1 MPSDEVKQGKGCMN
15 KPSKTRTNKMKRLST
30 MIDPMIAPSAKARGF
45 AIGRIVSHWHDIVG
59 DMSFW
64 CRPDA
69 VSFPRDSRTDGTL
82 RLQIA
87 SGRGPQAQAMSDV
100 IIDRVNSNFGY
111 RAISRISLVQTLST
125 PVQPASPKPA
135 PQLNQTQ
142 HDIWTLDDKL
152 KDVKSPELRAA
163 LRRLGS
169 PIDGPVDDPIGGPV
183 GGPVDDPVD
192 GPVDIKTT
200 SRPNNRSKHP
210 SD

>member
-1 MPSDEVKQGKGCMN
+1 MPSDEVKQGKGRMS
-15 KPSKTRTNKMKRLST
+15 KPPKTRTNKMKRLST

-59 DMSFW
+59 DMSSW

-69 VSFPRDSRTDGTL
+69 VSFPRDSRMDGTL

-100 IIDRVNSNFGY
+100 IIDRVNANFGY

-169 PIDGPVDDPIGGPV
+169 PIDGQ
-183 GGPVDDPVD
+183 VD
-192 GPVDIKTT
+192 GPIDTKTT
-200 SRPNNRSKHP
+200 SRPDNRSKHP

>member
-1 MPSDEVKQGKGCMN
+1 MPSDEVKRGQGPMS
-15 KPSKTRTNKMKRLST
+15 KPPKTRTNKMKRLST

-45 AIGRIVSHWHDIVG
+45 AIGRIVSHWHNIVG
-59 DMSFW
+59 DVSSW

-87 SGRGPQAQAMSDV
+87 SGRGPQAQAMSDI
-100 IIDRVNSNFGY
+100 IIDRVNATFGY

-125 PVQPASPKPA
+125 LAQPASPKPA
-135 PQLNQTQ
+135 AQLNQTQ

-169 PIDGPVDDPIGGPV
+169 P
-183 GGPVDDPVD
+183 VD
-192 GPVDIKTT
+192 GPVDTNTT
-200 SRPNNRSKHP
+200 SHLNNQSKHP

>member
-1 MPSDEVKQGKGCMN
+1 MPTDEVKQGKGCMN
-15 KPSKTRTNKMKRLST
+15 KPSKTETNKMKRLST

-59 DMSFW
+59 DMASW

-87 SGRGPQAQAMSDV
+87 SGRGPQAQAMSGA
-100 IIDRVNSNFGY
+100 IIDRVNANFGY

-125 PVQPASPKPA
+125 PVQPASPKPR
-135 PQLNQTQ
+135 PQLNQNR
-142 HDIWTLDDKL
+142 HDIWALDDKL
-152 KDVKSPELRAA
+152 KDVKLPELRAA

-169 PIDGPVDDPIGGPV
+169 PIDDPF
-183 GGPVDDPVD
+183 DDPVD
-192 GPVDIKTT
+192 ANTT
-200 SRPNNRSKHP
+200 RHRHPDNRSKHA

>member
-1 MPSDEVKQGKGCMN
+1 MPSDEVKQGKRHMS
-15 KPSKTRTNKMKRLST
+15 KPPKTRTNKMKRLST
-30 MIDPMIAPSAKARGF
+30 MIDPIIAPSAKARGF

-59 DMSFW
+59 DMSSW

-82 RLQIA
+82 RLQIE

-100 IIDRVNSNFGY
+100 IIERVNANFGY

-125 PVQPASPKPA
+125 TVQPASPKPA
-135 PQLNQTQ
+135 PPLNQTQ
-142 HDIWTLDDKL
+142 HDIWTLDDQL

-169 PIDGPVDDPIGGPV
+169 PINGPVDAN
-183 GGPVDDPVD
+183 
-192 GPVDIKTT
+192 TT
-200 SRPNNRSKHP
+200 SLPNNRSKHP
-210 SD
+210 PD